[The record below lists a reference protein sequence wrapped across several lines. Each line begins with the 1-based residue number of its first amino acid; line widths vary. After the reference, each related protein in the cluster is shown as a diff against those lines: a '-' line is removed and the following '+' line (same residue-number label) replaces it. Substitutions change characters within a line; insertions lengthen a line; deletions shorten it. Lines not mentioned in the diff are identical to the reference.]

1 MFIFSS
7 RQNGSQSAPL
17 VLFVRQCILSGY
29 IKSSRNYSMQ
39 TLQQQQQVF
48 KIEEKERKDSIL
60 EILSDK
66 YCRTI
71 LESTMNMP
79 KSATEITAEANI
91 PLSTVY
97 RRIQTLHDSK
107 LLTVS
112 GTITN
117 EGKRLFLYKSKV
129 RGIQS
134 TFKNGKTEVKLILNN

>member
-1 MFIFSS
+1 
-7 RQNGSQSAPL
+7 
-17 VLFVRQCILSGY
+17 
-29 IKSSRNYSMQ
+29 MQ

-71 LESTMNMP
+71 LESTMHMP

-107 LLTVS
+107 LLAVS
-112 GTITN
+112 GTITS

-134 TFKNGKTEVKLILNN
+134 TFKDGKTEVELILNN